1 MKERIIQAFQDW
13 IDVPCT
19 AHILRVSETSVRR
32 YIRQGRIRTTR
43 LVNGYNGNVT
53 LCNREDVDR
62 LEEEQI
68 QRGRI

>member
-1 MKERIIQAFQDW
+1 MKERQIQVFQDW

-19 AHILRVSETSVRR
+19 AYILKVSETSVRR
-32 YIRQGRIRTTR
+32 YIRQGRIRTTK

-53 LCNREDVDR
+53 LCSRKDVDR
-62 LEEEQI
+62 LKDGQI